1 MKDGATTGERATTS
15 ASTAGR
21 IRRYSVVEG
30 IGERSSIILPHL
42 YKGVER
48 GKHGRPSTEFSRS
61 ATAGFR
67 YYSFTE
73 GRSAGE
79 V

>member
-48 GKHGRPSTEFSRS
+48 GKHGRHRILAIGNRRLPLLFVHRGS
-61 ATAGFR
+61 
-67 YYSFTE
+67 
-73 GRSAGE
+73 
-79 V
+79 